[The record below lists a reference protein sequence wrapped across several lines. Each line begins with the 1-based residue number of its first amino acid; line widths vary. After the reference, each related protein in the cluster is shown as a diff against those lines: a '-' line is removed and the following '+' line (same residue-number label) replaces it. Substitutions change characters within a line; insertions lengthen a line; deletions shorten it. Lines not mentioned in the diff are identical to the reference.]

1 MGKEVRQMGASYI
14 ALLRKEKGSDYGVEF
29 PDFPGCVSA
38 GRTLEEARRAA
49 HEALELH
56 LEGMAAEGQ
65 AIAEPSSLDA
75 IFESDWDAG
84 RAVPFLVTPK
94 GSETRV
100 VRVNV
105 TFKPTVLRSLDAYAS
120 EHHLTR
126 AAALER
132 AVHAA
137 THREVVPDTRA
148 AAGKLPRRPG
158 SAKGSHKKPER
169 ARRGRGRG

>member
-1 MGKEVRQMGASYI
+1 MGASYI

-65 AIAEPSSLDA
+65 TVPEPSSLDA
-75 IFESDWDAG
+75 IFASDWDAEH
-84 RAVPFLVTPK
+84 AVPFLVTAKQP
-94 GSETRV
+94 ETRV

-137 THREVVPDTRA
+137 TQREVVPDARA
-148 AAGKLPRRPG
+148 APGKLRRRAG
-158 SAKGSHKKPER
+158 AAKGSQKKPER
-169 ARRGRGRG
+169 ATR

>member
-1 MGKEVRQMGASYI
+1 MGASYI
-14 ALLRKEKGSDYGVEF
+14 ALLRKDKGSDYGVDF

-49 HEALELH
+49 HEALQLH
-56 LEGMAAEGQ
+56 LEGMVAEGQ
-65 AIAEPSSLDA
+65 AIPEPSSLDA
-75 IFESDWDAG
+75 IFESDWDAR

-94 GSETRV
+94 QSETRV

-137 THREVVPDTRA
+137 THREVEADARTASGKFRRRA
-148 AAGKLPRRPG
+148 AAAN
-158 SAKGSHKKPER
+158 SSQKKPER
-169 ARRGRGRG
+169 ARRGRGGA